1 MQRPELDASASQK
14 SLAHPVTLHRAD
26 CPPRVVTA
34 GRSQRLEKQRKWQH
48 RSKKAL
54 HKAVKQAK
62 AFEVGK
68 LLRRLKDAELLESL
82 KAADS
87 KSAAKGKQAAPTGKI
102 PQSGTMDPERIRS
115 QLAAAKEA
123 DVEAMTDAAGLHCGF
138 DPSIERL
145 RVSHPKSAQPQP
157 SAAAAAAGPGES
169 AEAAAAAAAEL
180 EPCEAGQKTEGRLR
194 AVGVVQARMIKSG
207 CVQKL
212 QVQLLTEFLTL
223 FPRRVSTMGHGAA
236 DHGFVQAVTLPAL
249 IFASTM
255 ALAAAAQAASTLP
268 AALPTLSANL
278 PAAVASG
285 LAQSLGA
292 AAPAQDMKLGLVLP
306 LRNEA
311 ELDALLLQIRDPQSA
326 SYHHYLSSDEFASRF
341 GATQQDYDAVV
352 AWARNNGLTVARTT
366 PNRRIV
372 DVQGSVATVNRALHV
387 QVGNYQH
394 PTDSRTF
401 FAPDREPTMT
411 LATPL
416 LAIIGLT
423 NVTPPHNHLLRGT
436 SAQHMKAVT
445 RTHGSGP
452 SEGRWGDDA
461 DSEAGNDADGE
472 GGGSS
477 EEGSDADAG
486 ADADADGAS
495 QGAGGRSVHS
505 VLEAVAAAVASS
517 GRPAAASGGPVIVD
531 GSTGVEVGREE
542 ADRRDSMYIGV
553 EAGNEGFDSEDFDAE
568 IADAGAGQGAEG
580 ALAAGGAGDSAAGRG
595 GAVAGPAVEPKQS
608 LEQIAAAAVAAAV
621 ARRAAA
627 KAAAAASGAAAGL
640 NGSSSAGPGGSSS
653 QPQWRLT
660 SDPAERERL
669 KREAKLAAARTKLL
683 KNAGID
689 IGKFTKAPA
698 PPPSKKRKAA
708 AAAALAAAGSGSAT
722 AGGGLAGGVG
732 AAVGVEG
739 ASLLLQQQQ
748 QHATKRKFEDSDGE
762 EDTPDA
768 PATAVPVEPSVK
780 PKKKRIRVPGSGM
793 LFSQA
798 AAAAAAAA
806 AEASTAEVSAHAVLT
821 PEQEYQ
827 QLLSKGSGK
836 PGQLTGKAGKKA
848 KWEAKKA
855 KNHTG
860 QHARRKVFEQ
870 MQKEAAQQQQQ
881 AQQPPQQQTQQAQQY
896 GSQRQGQ
903 QYGQQG
909 QQQQQQYGQQR
920 GQQRQQHSDGRS
932 NSQQHGGRPHP
943 STDKPYSSKPAHSL
957 SEQQHTTRPAA
968 PAGFSADPSKTH
980 TRNLPPPPQQQQQQ
994 HLHQEPAE
1002 KLHPSWAAKK
1012 QPPLSIPP
1020 SSSSGAANASKKIK
1034 FGDDGP
1040 AAASTQPPGR
1050 HSNAHSGKRDAPAPA
1065 PANGS
1070 RPPPSV
1076 SRPLAAMPSQSAG
1089 GNYPRGG
1096 GGGSGG
1102 GGGGGVGK
1110 GGRGSSA
1117 APTQTKAGFDTP
1129 FLRESEMHPS
1139 WQAKRKQVAM
1149 VPCAGQEDGV

>member
-1 MQRPELDASASQK
+1 MMQTVSHTTPLSAPITHPHRAASAARRLATPAGEEGAPICPLEAASTAMRRVMSEMTAAPAPFEHP
-14 SLAHPVTLHRAD
+14 SLPGRVTKLEALRDRLGRLFEATARGEIRAD
-26 CPPRVVTA
+26 VRASTHLWGVLFAAASTLPLCPTKWPEGHRPVAAPLHLALDGLLALLLHLTQQPGWPALMAVTRSGLLYELAIVLA
-34 GRSQRLEKQRKWQH
+34 GPAKCLMHITQSAPGTFAARLR
-48 RSKKAL
+48 AL
-54 HKAVKQAK
+54 PPSLVPTLCTLVTEQ
-62 AFEVGK
+62 
-68 LLRRLKDAELLESL
+68 LLRR
-82 KAADS
+82 AADS

-223 FPRRVSTMGHGAA
+223 FPRRGG
-236 DHGFVQAVTLPAL
+236 QAVTL

-436 SAQHMKAVT
+436 SAQHMKA
-445 RTHGSGP
+445 
-452 SEGRWGDDA
+452 
-461 DSEAGNDADGE
+461 
-472 GGGSS
+472 
-477 EEGSDADAG
+477 
-486 ADADADGAS
+486 
-495 QGAGGRSVHS
+495 
-505 VLEAVAAAVASS
+505 
-517 GRPAAASGGPVIVD
+517 
-531 GSTGVEVGREE
+531 
-542 ADRRDSMYIGV
+542 
-553 EAGNEGFDSEDFDAE
+553 
-568 IADAGAGQGAEG
+568 
-580 ALAAGGAGDSAAGRG
+580 
-595 GAVAGPAVEPKQS
+595 
-608 LEQIAAAAVAAAV
+608 
-621 ARRAAA
+621 
-627 KAAAAASGAAAGL
+627 
-640 NGSSSAGPGGSSS
+640 
-653 QPQWRLT
+653 PQWRLT
-660 SDPAERERL
+660 TDPAESERL
-669 KREAKLAAARTKLL
+669 KREAKLAAATTKLL

-1149 VPCAGQEDGV
+1149 VPAQGKKMVFDD